1 MYGFKHFGIV
11 ELKRELE
18 ELSTSCIFEGLV
30 CLLGGKGGVH
40 FFYMNLDVLEHWT
53 KLICFYTLFLFF
65 YLYIVSIYI
74 PITAGSYSIF
84 SMESTLAS
92 KIGIHECQVSHG
104 LVSKAKSFRL

>member
-1 MYGFKHFGIV
+1 MFV
-11 ELKRELE
+11 
-18 ELSTSCIFEGLV
+18 
-30 CLLGGKGGVH
+30 GGERRSSF

-53 KLICFYTLFLFF
+53 KLICFYTLFFLFF

-92 KIGIHECQVSHG
+92 KIGIHG